1 MHVLIAGMTGSGK
14 TTLAKLLVQ
23 RYKIKGTPSIVLD
36 PMRDP
41 TWNADFQTHDDEEF
55 LRVMYNSQSCALF
68 VDESGK
74 AIGRY
79 AKHMAVVTTESRH
92 FGHKAHL
99 ISQRAA
105 QIDKNVR
112 DQCSELYIFKV
123 GFDDAKALSTEFSC
137 AELRNADKLQR
148 GEFYKLDRFNPPQ
161 KFNLFGK

>member
-1 MHVLIAGMTGSGK
+1 MTGSGK

-41 TWNADFQTHDDEEF
+41 NWGADFQTHDAKEF
-55 LRVMYNSQSCALF
+55 LRIMYNSESCALF

-74 AIGRY
+74 SIGRH
-79 AKHMAVVTTESRH
+79 ADEMAVVTTESRH
-92 FGHKAHL
+92 FGHRAHL

-112 DQCSELYIFKV
+112 DQCSELYVFRV
-123 GFDDAKALSTEFSC
+123 GHDDAKVLAAEFGYP
-137 AELRNADKLQR
+137 ELRRANELQR
-148 GEFYKLDRFNPPQ
+148 GEFFKLDRFNPPE
-161 KFNLFGK
+161 KFNLFGNEK